1 MKSFENTVAV
11 ITGGNSVPAPTKAA
25 ARSLAPPSKRRIA
38 RSHSQRTAGMSAA
51 LFAALSLTAL
61 GAQAAP
67 EAKASLNT
75 PVTALQYGPT
85 GVSDG
90 VHGEL
95 LAAPAYGDLGHGPH
109 GTFIRM
115 PPGFVSPVHIHTE
128 DYWGV
133 VISGVAV
140 NGLPASVDVALPA
153 GSYWFQKGGERHVTK
168 CISPNECLFFI
179 SQQGKFD
186 YVSDAAKK

>member
-1 MKSFENTVAV
+1 
-11 ITGGNSVPAPTKAA
+11 
-25 ARSLAPPSKRRIA
+25 
-38 RSHSQRTAGMSAA
+38 MS
-51 LFAALSLTAL
+51 
-61 GAQAAP
+61 
-67 EAKASLNT
+67 T
-75 PVTALQYGPT
+75 PVTELKYKPT
-85 GVSDG
+85 GLSDG

-95 LAAPAYGDLGHGPH
+95 RAAAAYGDLTRGPH

-115 PPGFVSPVHIHTE
+115 PAGFVSHVHTHTD

-140 NGLPASVDVALPA
+140 NGVPGSKDVPLPA

-179 SQQGKFD
+179 SQDGKFD
-186 YVSDAAKK
+186 SIGDSAK

>member
-1 MKSFENTVAV
+1 MKPLRMKIAL
-11 ITGGNSVPAPTKAA
+11 AA
-25 ARSLAPPSKRRIA
+25 ALAGS
-38 RSHSQRTAGMSAA
+38 
-51 LFAALSLTAL
+51 AL
-61 GAQAAP
+61 GVAAAP
-67 EAKASLNT
+67 EGKASVST

-90 VHGEL
+90 IHGEL

-115 PPGFVSPVHIHTE
+115 PPGFVSSVHIHTE

-133 VISGVAV
+133 VVSGVAV
-140 NGLPASVDVALPA
+140 NGQPGSKDVPLPV

-186 YVSDAAKK
+186 YVKDAAAK